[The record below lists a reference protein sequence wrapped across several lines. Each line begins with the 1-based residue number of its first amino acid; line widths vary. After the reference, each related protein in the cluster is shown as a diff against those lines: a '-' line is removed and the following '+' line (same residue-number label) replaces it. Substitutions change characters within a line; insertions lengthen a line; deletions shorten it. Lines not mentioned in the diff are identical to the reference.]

1 VLIESLVHDLRYAI
15 RGIRRSPLFAASVA
29 ATIGLGLG
37 ILCSAFTILNTYLL
51 RPIDLPDAHELYSLS
66 WDTETTQRRRFSLAD
81 FDDLRQDAPPFSGL
95 VAGQE
100 VLVMQDEVPLSGL
113 LVPGNYFQVLGG
125 RPALGRWL
133 APADA
138 TVPGSAPVVVLS
150 HGAWRAR
157 FGADPSI
164 VGKQITLGRQR
175 FDVVGV
181 APPGFGLRSEVRMTF
196 WAPLTMA
203 RAFSAPDPSAP
214 SLVVVGRLRQGVT
227 DTQARAWLDVW
238 LRQRFTAGSE
248 AEPIAVRVE
257 FEGRRLAVNPLTVT
271 LLALLGSAF
280 SLVLLVACANVTNL
294 LLARALGRQRDIGV
308 RLSLGASRWRVAR
321 QLTIESLVLAVPAA
335 AVGLALTL
343 VTARVFPPLIVS
355 TIPKGIGSIEALM
368 VPLEPDIRVMALL
381 FVAAVASAVLV
392 TLAPA
397 ARVTRMNLVW
407 ASRGETA
414 MDTRRSRLR
423 TGLVAMQIG
432 ACVLF
437 IVCASGLIEESQ
449 RLANPDPGISYE
461 RVTDVRLAPPLRS
474 EVATRLTA
482 DPAIERVAAAWRAP
496 LDGPLPPIGVVA
508 SQTRTEQTA
517 GFMVVSPEYFPLFDI
532 RVVRG
537 RAFTALEADEGAPVV
552 LVSEAT
558 ARTLWPGLDPIGQTL
573 NLVPSRGRRANR
585 RPAHTSVRV
594 IGVTEDV
601 VSGMLMNGV
610 DATCVYFATGLDAP
624 GELSIL
630 VRTRGDASTART
642 SVAAA
647 VNAIEPDAPFQA
659 HSLHVL
665 LGLAAWAFQAFSVTA
680 SILGAVGLVL
690 AFSGTYAVVAFLVT
704 QRRREFGIRMALGA
718 TVRQIVSGI
727 LGDTLRTAAIGLGA
741 GLAVSMSLVRFFSG
755 TIPIIPTYSLR
766 TYVVGTSIV
775 LVATVIAALLPSLR
789 ATQIDPS
796 RALRVE

>member
-1 VLIESLVHDLRYAI
+1 VLIDSLVHDVRYAL

-37 ILCSAFTILNTYLL
+37 ILCSAFTIVNAYLL
-51 RPIDLPDAHELYSLS
+51 RPIDLPDAHQLYSLS
-66 WDTETTQRRRFSLAD
+66 WDTETTQRRRFTLAD
-81 FDDLRQDAPPFSGL
+81 FDDVRRDAPPFSGL
-95 VAGQE
+95 VASRD
-100 VLVMQDEVPLSGL
+100 VLVMQDEVSLVGL
-113 LVPGNYFQVLGG
+113 LVTGNYFQVMGG
-125 RPALGRWL
+125 RPALGRWIS
-133 APADA
+133 PADA
-138 TVPGSAPVVVLS
+138 AAPGSAPVVVL
-150 HGAWRAR
+150 ADATWRAR
-157 FGADPSI
+157 YAADPAI
-164 VGKQITLGRQR
+164 VGKAITLGRQR
-175 FDVVGV
+175 FDVIGV
-181 APPGFGLRSEVRMTF
+181 APPGFGLRGELRMAF

-203 RAFSAPDPSAP
+203 PAFPGTDPSAP
-214 SLVVVGRLRQGVT
+214 SLFVVGRLRENAT
-227 DTQARAWLDVW
+227 ETQARAWLDVW
-238 LRQRFTAGSE
+238 LRQRFS
-248 AEPIAVRVE
+248 AESDAKAIAARVD
-257 FEGRRLAVNPLTVT
+257 FEGSRLAVNALTVT

-294 LLARALGRQRDIGV
+294 LLARALGRQREIGV

-355 TIPKGIGSIEALM
+355 TFPKGIGPIDALM

-381 FVAAVASAVLV
+381 FVAAVTSAVLV

-423 TGLVAMQIG
+423 TALVAMQIG

-437 IVCASGLIEESQ
+437 IVGASGLIEESQ

-461 RVTDVRLAPPLRS
+461 RVTDVRLAPQLRS
-474 EVATRLTA
+474 AVVARLAA
-482 DPAIERVAAAWRAP
+482 DPAIERIAVAWRAP
-496 LDGPLPPIGVVA
+496 LNGPLQPIGIVA
-508 SQTRTEQTA
+508 SQTRMEQTA
-517 GFMVVSPEYFPLFDI
+517 GFMVVSPDYFPLFDI

-573 NLVPSRGRRANR
+573 NLVPSSGRRATR

-601 VSGMLMNGV
+601 VSGILMDGV
-610 DATCVYFATGLDAP
+610 DTTCVYFATGLDTS

-630 VRTRGDASTART
+630 VRTRGDVSTARA

-659 HSLHVL
+659 MSLRLL
-665 LGLAAWAFQAFSVTA
+665 LGLMTWAFQAFSVTA
-680 SILGAVGLVL
+680 SLLGVVGLVL

-775 LVATVIAALLPSLR
+775 LVATIIAALLPSLR

-796 RALRVE
+796 QALRVE

>member
-1 VLIESLVHDLRYAI
+1 MIESLVHDVRYAI
-15 RGIRRSPLFAASVA
+15 RGVWRSPLFAASVA

-51 RPIDLPDAHELYSLS
+51 RPIDLPDPHQLYSLS
-66 WDTETTQRRRFSLAD
+66 WDTETTQRRRLTLAD
-81 FDDLRQDAPPFSGL
+81 FDDVRRDAPPFSSL
-95 VAGQE
+95 VAGRE
-100 VLVMQDEVPLSGL
+100 VLVMQDEAPLVGL
-113 LVPGNYFQVLGG
+113 LVTGNYFQALGG
-125 RPALGRWL
+125 RPALGRWIS
-133 APADA
+133 PADTTA
-138 TVPGSAPVVVLS
+138 PGSAPVVVLS
-150 HGAWRAR
+150 DGAWRAR
-157 FGADPSI
+157 YGADPAI
-164 VGKQITLGRQR
+164 VGKAITLGRQR

-181 APPGFGLRSEVRMTF
+181 APPGFGLRGEARMAF

-203 RAFSAPDPSAP
+203 SAFPGTDLSAPA
-214 SLVVVGRLRQGVT
+214 LLVVGRLREGAT
-227 DTQARAWLDVW
+227 DTQAAAWFDVW
-238 LRQRFTAGSE
+238 LRQRFTAGSD
-248 AEPIAVRVE
+248 AAPTAVRVE
-257 FEGRRLAVNPLTVT
+257 FQGSRMAWNALTVT
-271 LLALLGSAF
+271 LLALLGAAF

-294 LLARALGRQRDIGV
+294 LLARALARQREIGV
-308 RLSLGASRWRVAR
+308 RFSLGASRWRVAR

-355 TIPKGIGSIEALM
+355 TIPRGIQIEGLM
-368 VPLEPDIRVMALL
+368 VPVEADVRVMALL
-381 FVAAVASAVLV
+381 FVAAVMSAVLV

-397 ARVTRMNLVW
+397 VRMARMNLIW

-423 TGLVAMQIG
+423 AGLVAMQIG

-437 IVCASGLIEESQ
+437 IVSASGLIEETR
-449 RLANPDPGISYE
+449 RLANPDPAISYE
-461 RVTDVRLAPPLRS
+461 RVTDVRLAPPLRAQ
-474 EVATRLTA
+474 VAARLAA

-496 LDGPLPPIGVVA
+496 LDGPLQPIGVVA

-537 RAFTALEADEGAPVV
+537 RTFTALEADAGAPVV

-573 NLVPSRGRRANR
+573 DLVQSRGRQASR

-601 VSGMLMNGV
+601 VSGLLMDGV
-610 DATCVYFATGLDAP
+610 DVTCVYFATGFRAP

-630 VRTRGDASTART
+630 VRTRGDASTARV
-642 SVAAA
+642 SVTAAID
-647 VNAIEPDAPFQA
+647 AIEPDAPFQA
-659 HSLHVL
+659 VSMREL
-665 LGLAAWAFQAFSVTA
+665 LGLMAWAFRAFSVTA
-680 SILGAVGLVL
+680 SLLGAVGLVL

-704 QRRREFGIRMALGA
+704 QRKREFGVRMALGA

-741 GLAVSMSLVRFFSG
+741 GLAVSALLVRFFAG
-755 TIPIIPTYSLR
+755 TIPIIPSYSPR
-766 TYVVGTSIV
+766 TYVVGASIV
-775 LVATVIAALLPSLR
+775 LVATVIAAFLPSLR

-796 RALRVE
+796 QALRTE